1 MRHTVENDSVNTT
14 HFGCYHRKVRHT
26 DL

>member
-1 MRHTVENDSVNTT
+1 MRHTVEIDSVNTT
-14 HFGCYHRKVRHT
+14 HFGCYYSKVRYT

>member
-14 HFGCYHRKVRHT
+14 HFGCYY
-26 DL
+26 

>member
-1 MRHTVENDSVNTT
+1 MRHTVEIDSVNTT
-14 HFGCYHRKVRHT
+14 HFGCYYSKVRCT

>member
-1 MRHTVENDSVNTT
+1 MRYTVEIDSVNTT
-14 HFGCYHRKVRHT
+14 HIGCYYTKVRYT

>member
-1 MRHTVENDSVNTT
+1 MRHTVEIDSVNTT
-14 HFGCYHRKVRHT
+14 HIGCYYTKDMYT

>member
-14 HFGCYHRKVRHT
+14 HFGCYYWKVRYT

>member
-1 MRHTVENDSVNTT
+1 MRHTVEIDSVNTT
-14 HFGCYHRKVRHT
+14 HIGCYYKKVRYT

>member
-1 MRHTVENDSVNTT
+1 MRHTVEFDSVNTT
-14 HFGCYHRKVRHT
+14 HFGCYYRKVRYT

>member
-1 MRHTVENDSVNTT
+1 MRHTVEIDSVNTT
-14 HFGCYHRKVRHT
+14 HFGCYYTKVRYT

>member
-1 MRHTVENDSVNTT
+1 MRHTVEIDSVNTT
-14 HFGCYHRKVRHT
+14 HFGCYYYKVMYT